1 MMKKATS
8 PFGKLARKED
18 GVTIVEF
25 ALVAPVLLLM
35 LVGLLDFGLQMYA
48 RAIVDGAMQDA
59 GRDSSL
65 EPGGPTA
72 AQMDAQVTARI
83 NDLLP
88 SANVTFTR
96 RNYED
101 YGDVGAAE
109 EFTDSNGDGICN
121 DNEPFEDM
129 NGNGIWDGDQGRD
142 GRGGASDAV
151 VYESQT
157 SYGRLFPID
166 AFINVSPNVVIE
178 STTILRNQPYSDQ
191 GERIAEAGS
200 CDV

>member
-35 LVGLLDFGLQMYA
+35 LVGMLDFGLQMYA
-48 RAIVDGAMQDA
+48 RAIVDGAMQEA

-72 AQMDAQVTARI
+72 DQMDTEVRGRI

-101 YGDVGAAE
+101 YSEVGVAE
-109 EFTDSNGDGICN
+109 DFTDSNSDGVCN

-129 NGNGIWDGDQGRD
+129 NGNGQWDADQGRD

-151 VYESQT
+151 LYESQT

-166 AFINVSPNVVIE
+166 KFMNVSPDVVIE

-191 GERIAEAGS
+191 GERIAEVGY
-200 CDV
+200 CDL